1 MEDRRRLGANF
12 DANIDSVDRG
22 SATCLSTTSRFETG
36 GRVSMPD
43 KVTALSNYLAVLDS
57 RMSGVENH
65 LAQMEQ
71 RTQQSLQGIEA
82 LLRAALQNTTTSTLS
97 AYTIPPDT

>member
-1 MEDRRRLGANF
+1 MEDRRQLGANF
-12 DANIDSVDRG
+12 DEKVDSVDGG
-22 SATCLSTTSRFETG
+22 SASCLSTTSRFQTG
-36 GRVSMPD
+36 DRVSVAD
-43 KVTALSNYLAVLDS
+43 KVITLSNYLAVLDS

-82 LLRAALQNTTTSTLS
+82 LLRAALQNTTTPVHYIVPP
-97 AYTIPPDT
+97 YT